1 MGGAQRGVH
10 LAAGISPTDAAPAA
24 MDSGQSADHN
34 DDDMHTSG
42 PRPDVHLELHT
53 GDQAR
58 ASALYANLPGWRRRL
73 IEAGCGS

>member
-1 MGGAQRGVH
+1 
-10 LAAGISPTDAAPAA
+10 